1 MATTLDPLGNE
12 VEIVED
18 TFKFNSALTN
28 KKEDNKRY
36 TVDPLGNKVAIV
48 GDKFKGIK
56 FSSTSS
62 NPKKEKEKEGIIE
75 KYVFDPV
82 TAAVAGVGEGAGK
95 LVEGTIS
102 LGTLLVDAGVG
113 SDLTSKVE
121 KAFDDSKIMQFLEEK
136 SDDAWTGTVTS
147 VLTQFGIPGTA
158 ALKVANGMI
167 KLRSAGVLAKTAKPG
182 FIGRRPTLF
191 KATLAGGAEAAAATS
206 DMGTLG
212 DLIGGP
218 TQTIDEGDAEGRSLA
233 AKRLLNKFKFGVE
246 GALGFTLFDKVI
258 FPAGKKLFTSAAP
271 AFKGLLKDVGINQNT
286 VKNLEFNPKTGKNE
300 LKERA
305 INEGFQFNKN
315 NILRWVDKN
324 VLSPFR
330 ARGNLPQ
337 DVFEANRTK
346 IGKLKSV
353 TEKVRGETL
362 ELEKAVQKVIDPD
375 AGGWYSQ
382 LDKVG
387 IRRRERMLED
397 IYDYLTSGKMKPTK
411 IDPKTG
417 KSISLTIDELRG
429 GAKEFNIPES
439 VLPFVQ
445 QIRNSIDEMSE
456 SLADMPGFTMKG
468 GADFQ
473 SVVGA
478 NIGEYLTRS
487 YKMFGSKTDRGQWIN
502 TLKNT
507 PEGQAIMDKARVY
520 IKNNNKGMADDL
532 VESELQG
539 LLKETDKEVV
549 GDMVM
554 RISKYDDALRKTR
567 SQVPSELRGLLG
579 EVKDP
584 IKQYYAAA
592 AKINTYIEDTNFFNT
607 LLKKGEGKYFF
618 DSPKNLKGE
627 KTITSVPSGEGG
639 LDFGSTII
647 SDGPLNGYRTT
658 PEIAKALNKMANT
671 KGNEDTLAQL
681 YYKTFLAPKA
691 WTQEAKTTLSPITH
705 ARNLISA
712 ASFTGMNG
720 NFFRN
725 PMRVAEDFKDAW
737 KITTAMSKNQLEST
751 MGRELFKDD
760 TAYQAFKNEYRE
772 LQELGVVN
780 TSVRLGELAK
790 SLDEVSSGLQN
801 LSETGKIYTMMR
813 GWGDKTGFNKLRN
826 VARTAYQAEDDIY
839 KIQNY
844 YSERSKYTDALG
856 KSFKD
861 NPKQFI
867 DDFGADE
874 IARVNPSLT
883 KNEAIADLLSEGGFE
898 RFIKLKA
905 ADTVKNNIPNYDY
918 IGSFGQTLRRLPI
931 GNFVSFPLEIIRTGI
946 NTTRQGLKEFSNP
959 LTRGIGIGRLG
970 GVATFGLGLGKGLQ
984 EGAQLVSGVSNEQ
997 LNALRE
1003 YLPEWSQDSSLIPIK
1018 QNGEIYY
1025 VDFSHTNAYDTL
1037 TLPFRAAINGFGA
1050 AREEGQSLLESF
1062 DDAAYRAA
1070 IKFASPFVEESI
1082 ATKFIADVTLRG
1094 GQSKEGRRIWNPE
1107 DDMGTKVSKTLAELF
1122 KTASPGSIKQ
1132 LHRIYLSGTGSLD
1145 QYNRGYKFLNESSG
1159 LLGFRIQNP
1168 FIEQGINFKI
1178 SDNKRAVAN
1187 SKKIF
1192 TSIAYK
1198 PNATVDEI
1206 MDAYAK
1212 ANEAKIRNDKRLFK
1226 QIKAAQELGM
1236 NNREIRKIMGERY
1249 SGVESNNLMRNKFT
1263 PIKISD
1269 FAYQKMREN
1278 SRERGLGDI
1287 SRLIRKQAN
1296 RVYRSLFNNI
1306 LIENP
1311 NEMFKDTF
1319 NFIEGEDLTTSSRSE
1334 NAQPLTKMFTSEASP
1349 VPTSPTVPIIDP
1361 LGNQVIQSSNN
1372 VINSSDRSQL
1382 AKSGNIDITEAIA
1395 ERRT

>member
-1 MATTLDPLGNE
+1 MATTLDPNGNE
-12 VEIVED
+12 IEIVED

-28 KKEDNKRY
+28 KKEDDKRY
-36 TVDPLGNKVAIV
+36 TVDPFGNKVAIV

-75 KYVFDPV
+75 KYVIDPV

-102 LGTLLVDAGVG
+102 LGTLLIDAGVG

-121 KAFDDSKIMQFLEEK
+121 KAFDDSKIMQFLEDK
-136 SDDAWTGTVTS
+136 SDDAWTGTLTS

-158 ALKVANGMI
+158 ALKVANGLI
-167 KLRSAGVLAKTAKPG
+167 KARNVGVLTKAAKPG
-182 FIGRRPTLF
+182 FIGRRPTIF

-218 TQTIDEGDAEGRSLA
+218 TKTIDEGDAEGRSLA
-233 AKRLLNKFKFGVE
+233 ARRLLNKFKFGVE
-246 GALGFTLFDKVI
+246 GALGFTLFDKAL
-258 FPAGKKLFTSAAP
+258 FPAGKHLFTSAAP
-271 AFKGLLKDVGINQNT
+271 AFKGLLKDVGLNKNT
-286 VKNLEFNPKTGKNE
+286 VKNLEFNPETGKNE

-324 VLSPFR
+324 VLAPFR
-330 ARGNLPQ
+330 ARGNLPK
-337 DVFEANRTK
+337 DVFEANRQK

-362 ELEKAVQKVIDPD
+362 ELEKAVQRVIDPD

-417 KSISLTIDELRG
+417 KSIPLTINELRA

-456 SLADMPGFTMKG
+456 SLVDMPGFTMKG

-473 SVVGA
+473 SVVAA
-478 NIGEYLTRS
+478 NVGEYLTRS
-487 YKMFGSKTDRGQWIN
+487 YKMFGSKADRGQWIN

-507 PEGQAIMDKARVY
+507 PEGQAIMDKARIY

-539 LLKETDKEVV
+539 LLRETDKEVV

-554 RISKYDDALRKTR
+554 RLSKYDDALRKTR
-567 SQVPSELRGLLG
+567 SQVPGELKELLG
-579 EVKDP
+579 EIKDP

-607 LLKKGEGKYFF
+607 LLKKGKNKYFF
-618 DSPKNLKGE
+618 EGPKDLTGE
-627 KTITSVPSGEGG
+627 ITKTVPAGEGG
-639 LDFGSTII
+639 LTFGSTII

-658 PEIAKALNKMANT
+658 PEIAKALNKLAST
-671 KGNEDTLAQL
+671 KGNEDSLAQL

-725 PMRVAEDFKDAW
+725 PMRVAEDFKEAW
-737 KITTAMSKNQLEST
+737 KMTTAMSKNQLEST

-760 TAYQAFKNEYRE
+760 AAYQAFKNEYRE

-856 KSFKD
+856 KSFRD

-874 IARVNPSLT
+874 IARINPSLT
-883 KNEAIADLLSEGGFE
+883 KKEAIADLLSEGGFE

-918 IGSFGQTLRRLPI
+918 IGSFGQALRRMPV

-946 NTTRQGLKEFSNP
+946 NTTRQGLKEVMNP
-959 LTRGIGIGRLG
+959 MTRGIGIGRLG

-1025 VDFSHTNAYDTL
+1025 IDFSHTNAYDTL
-1037 TLPFRAAINGFGA
+1037 TLPWRAAVNGFGA
-1050 AREEGQSLLESF
+1050 ARDEGQSVLESF
-1062 DDAAYRAA
+1062 DDAATRAL
-1070 IKFASPFVEESI
+1070 IKFTSPFVEESI
-1082 ATKFIADVTLRG
+1082 ATQFILDVTARG

-1107 DDMGTKVSKTLAELF
+1107 DDFGTKLSKMGAELF
-1122 KTASPGSIKQ
+1122 KTASPGSLKQ
-1132 LHRIYLSGTGSLD
+1132 FHRIYLSGTGSLD

-1192 TSIAYK
+1192 TSVAYR
-1198 PNATVDEI
+1198 PDATTNEI

-1249 SGVESNNLMRNKFT
+1249 SGVEANNLMRNKFT

-1269 FAYQKMREN
+1269 FAYQKIREN
-1278 SRERGLGDI
+1278 SKERGLGDI

-1296 RVYRSLFNNI
+1296 RMYRSLFNNI
-1306 LIENP
+1306 LMENP
-1311 NEMFKDTF
+1311 NEIFKDTF
-1319 NFIEGEDLTTSSRSE
+1319 NFIEGEDLTTSPRAKD
-1334 NAQPLTKMFTSEASP
+1334 AQPLTETFTSEASP
-1349 VPTSPTVPIIDP
+1349 VPTNPVIDP
-1361 LGNQVIQSSNN
+1361 LGNQVMQPSGN
-1372 VINSSDRSQL
+1372 VINPSDTSQL
-1382 AKSGNIDITEAIA
+1382 AKSGDIDITEAIA
-1395 ERRT
+1395 ARRT

>member
-1 MATTLDPLGNE
+1 MVTKTDRFGVPITEEEIIFSEKEEKKITKTDRFGVPITESSSSVMDKLD
-12 VEIVED
+12 
-18 TFKFNSALTN
+18 FN
-28 KKEDNKRY
+28 
-36 TVDPLGNKVAIV
+36 
-48 GDKFKGIK
+48 
-56 FSSTSS
+56 STSS
-62 NPKKEKEKEGIIE
+62 RPKEEREEGIIE

-82 TAAVAGVGEGAGK
+82 TAAIAGVGEGAGK
-95 LVEGTIS
+95 LIEGTIS
-102 LGTLLVDAGVG
+102 LGTLLIDVGVG

-121 KAFDDSKIMQFLEEK
+121 KAFDDNKIMQFLEDK
-136 SDDAWTGTVTS
+136 ADDAWTGTVTS

-158 ALKVANGMI
+158 ALKVANGLI
-167 KLRSAGVLAKTAKPG
+167 KARNVGVLAKTMKPG

-218 TQTIDEGDAEGRSLA
+218 TKTIDEGESEGRQLA
-233 AKRLLNKFKFGVE
+233 GKRLLNKFKFGVE
-246 GALGFTLFDKVI
+246 GALGFTLFDKVV
-258 FPAGKKLFTSAAP
+258 FPAGKKLFTGAAP
-271 AFKGLLKDVGINQNT
+271 AFKGLLKDVGINKNT

-305 INEGFQFNKN
+305 VNEGFQFNKN

-324 VLSPFR
+324 VLAPFR
-330 ARGNLPQ
+330 ARGNLPK

-346 IGKLKSV
+346 IGKLKSI

-362 ELEKAVQKVIDPD
+362 ALEKAVQKVIDPD

-411 IDPKTG
+411 FDKTG
-417 KSISLTIDELRG
+417 KSVPLSLDELRTG
-429 GAKEFNIPES
+429 SKEFNIPES
-439 VLPFVQ
+439 VLPFIQ

-456 SLADMPGFTMKG
+456 SLVGMPGFTMKG

-473 SVVGA
+473 SVVAA
-478 NIGEYLTRS
+478 NVGEYLTRS
-487 YKMFGSKTDRGQWIN
+487 YKMFGSKADRGQWIN

-507 PEGQAIMDKARVY
+507 PEGQAIMDKARTY
-520 IKNNNKGMADDL
+520 IKNNNKDMADDL
-532 VESELQG
+532 VEAELQG

-567 SQVPSELRGLLG
+567 SQVPGELRELLG

-607 LLKKGEGKYFF
+607 LLKKGKNKYFF
-618 DSPKNLKGE
+618 EGPKDLKGE
-627 KTITSVPSGEGG
+627 ITKTVPTGEGG
-639 LDFGSTII
+639 LEFGRTII

-658 PEIAKALNKMANT
+658 PEIAEALNKMTST
-671 KGNEDTLAQL
+671 KGNEDSLAQL
-681 YYKTFLAPKA
+681 YYKVFLGPKA

-725 PMRVAEDFKDAW
+725 PMRVAEDFKQAW
-737 KITTAMSKNQLEST
+737 KITTAVSKNQLEST
-751 MGRELFKDD
+751 MGRQLFKDD
-760 TAYQAFKNEYRE
+760 ASYQAFKNEYRE
-772 LQELGVVN
+772 LQELGIVN

-856 KSFKD
+856 KSFKE
-861 NPKQFI
+861 NPEQFVKE
-867 DDFGADE
+867 FGDE

-883 KNEAIADLLSEGGFE
+883 KDEALADLLSEGGFE
-898 RFIKLKA
+898 RFIKKKS

-918 IGSFGQTLRRLPI
+918 IGSFGQTLRRLPL

-946 NTTRQGLKEFSNP
+946 NTTRQGLREVFDPSGK
-959 LTRGIGIGRLG
+959 LVGIGLGRLG

-1003 YLPEWSQDSSLIPIK
+1003 YLPEWSKDSSLIPIK
-1018 QNGEIYY
+1018 QGNQLYY
-1025 VDFSHTNAYDTL
+1025 IDFSHTNAYDTL

-1050 AREEGQSLLESF
+1050 AREEGQSVLGSF
-1062 DDAAYRAA
+1062 DDAAWRAA
-1070 IKFASPFVEESI
+1070 TKFASPFVEESI

-1145 QYNRGYKFLNESSG
+1145 QYNRGYKFLNESTG

-1178 SDNKRAVAN
+1178 SDNKRTVAN

-1192 TSIAYK
+1192 TSVAYRAD
-1198 PNATVDEI
+1198 ATADEI
-1206 MDAYAK
+1206 MNAYAK
-1212 ANEAKIRNDKRLFK
+1212 ANEAKLRNDQALFK
-1226 QIKAAQELGM
+1226 QIEAARMLGLDD
-1236 NNREIRKIMGERY
+1236 REIRKVMNERY
-1249 SGVESNNLMRNKFT
+1249 SRSASSKLLRNQFT

-1269 FAYQKMREN
+1269 FAYKQMKTN
-1278 SRERGLGDI
+1278 SLERGEGDI
-1287 SRLIRKQAN
+1287 TRTIRSLAN
-1296 RVYRSLFNNI
+1296 EVYYGLFNNSI
-1306 LIENP
+1306 INNP
-1311 NEMFKDTF
+1311 EGLFKDTF
-1319 NFIEGEDLTTSSRSE
+1319 NIIEGEALTTSPRSGD
-1334 NAQPLTKMFTSEASP
+1334 AQPLTEMFTSEAP
-1349 VPTSPTVPIIDP
+1349 TIPQVPQVPLMDP
-1361 LGNQVIQSSNN
+1361 SGNQINTGNLINQS
-1372 VINSSDRSQL
+1372 DASQL

-1395 ERRT
+1395 ARRT

>member
-1 MATTLDPLGNE
+1 MVTKTDRFGTPVTEEEIIFSEKEEKKITKTDRFGIPITESSGSVMDKLD
-12 VEIVED
+12 
-18 TFKFNSALTN
+18 FN
-28 KKEDNKRY
+28 
-36 TVDPLGNKVAIV
+36 
-48 GDKFKGIK
+48 
-56 FSSTSS
+56 STSS
-62 NPKKEKEKEGIIE
+62 RPKEEREEGIIE

-102 LGTLLVDAGVG
+102 LGTLLIDAGVG

-121 KAFDDSKIMQFLEEK
+121 KAFDDSKIMQFLEDK

-158 ALKVANGMI
+158 ALKVANKLI

-182 FIGRRPTLF
+182 FIGRRPTIF

-233 AKRLLNKFKFGVE
+233 ARRLLNKFKFGVE
-246 GALGFTLFDKVI
+246 GALGFTLFDKVV
-258 FPAGKKLFTSAAP
+258 FPAGKKLFTSAVP
-271 AFKGLLKDVGINQNT
+271 GFKGLLKDVGINQNT
-286 VKNLEFNPKTGKNE
+286 IKNLEFNPKTGKNE
-300 LKERA
+300 LVERS

-324 VLSPFR
+324 VLAPFR
-330 ARGNLPQ
+330 ARGNLPKE
-337 DVFEANRTK
+337 VFEANREK
-346 IGKLKSV
+346 IGKLKSI

-411 IDPKTG
+411 IDPTTG
-417 KSISLTIDELRG
+417 KSIPLTIDELRA

-456 SLADMPGFTMKG
+456 SLAVMPGFTMKG

-473 SVVGA
+473 SVVAA
-478 NIGEYLTRS
+478 NVGEYLTRS
-487 YKMFGSKTDRGQWIN
+487 YKMFGSKADRGQWIN

-507 PEGQAIMDKARVY
+507 PEGQAIMDKARIY
-520 IKNNNKGMADDL
+520 IKNNNPGMADDL
-532 VESELQG
+532 VEAELQG
-539 LLKETDKEVV
+539 LLKETDKEIV

-554 RISKYDDALRKTR
+554 RLSKYDDALRKTR
-567 SQVPSELRGLLG
+567 SQIPGELRELLG
-579 EVKDP
+579 EIKDP

-592 AKINTYIEDTNFFNT
+592 AKINTYIEDTNFFNA
-607 LLKKGEGKYFF
+607 LLKKGKNKYFF
-618 DSPKNLKGE
+618 EPPKDLTGDIT
-627 KTITSVPSGEGG
+627 KTVPSGEGG
-639 LDFGSTII
+639 LTFGSTII

-658 PEIAKALNKMANT
+658 PEIAKALNKMAST
-671 KGNEDTLAQL
+671 KGNEDSLAQI
-681 YYKTFLAPKA
+681 YYKVFLAPKA

-725 PMRVAEDFKDAW
+725 PLRVVEDFKEAW
-737 KITTAMSKNQLEST
+737 KMTTAVSKNQLEST

-760 TAYQAFKNEYRE
+760 AAYQAFKNEYRE

-801 LSETGKIYTMMR
+801 LNEVGKIYTMMR

-856 KSFKD
+856 KTFRD
-861 NPKQFI
+861 NPEQFVKEM
-867 DDFGADE
+867 GDE
-874 IARVNPSLT
+874 IARVNPTLT
-883 KNEAIADLLSEGGFE
+883 KDEAIADLLSEGGFE

-918 IGSFGQTLRRLPI
+918 IGSFGQALRRLPI

-946 NTTRQGLKEFSNP
+946 NTTRQGLKEVMNP
-959 LTRGIGIGRLG
+959 MTRGIGIGRLG

-1003 YLPEWSQDSSLIPIK
+1003 YLPEWSKDSTLIPIK
-1018 QNGEIYY
+1018 QGGELYY
-1025 VDFSHTNAYDTL
+1025 IDFSHTNAYDTL
-1037 TLPFRAAINGFGA
+1037 TLPWRAAVNGFGA
-1050 AREEGQSLLESF
+1050 ARDEGQSVLESF
-1062 DDAAYRAA
+1062 DDAAWRAA
-1070 IKFASPFVEESI
+1070 TKFASPFVEESI

-1107 DDMGTKVSKTLAELF
+1107 DKFGTKVSKTLEELF
-1122 KTASPGSIKQ
+1122 KTASPGSWNQFK
-1132 LHRIYLSGTGSLD
+1132 RVYLSGTGQLD
-1145 QYNRGYKFLNESSG
+1145 KYNRGYKFLNESSG

-1192 TSIAYK
+1192 TSVAYR
-1198 PNATVDEI
+1198 PNATVEEI

-1212 ANEAKIRNDKRLFK
+1212 ANEAKLKNDQTLFK
-1226 QIKAAQELGM
+1226 QIEAARMLGLDD
-1236 NNREIRKIMGERY
+1236 REIRKVMNERY
-1249 SGVESNNLMRNKFT
+1249 SRSASSKLLRNQFT

-1269 FAYQKMREN
+1269 FAYKQMKAN
-1278 SRERGLGDI
+1278 SLERGEGDI
-1287 SRLIRKQAN
+1287 TRTIRNLAN
-1296 RVYRSLFNNI
+1296 EVYYGLFNNSI
-1306 LIENP
+1306 INNP
-1311 NEMFKDTF
+1311 EGLFKDTF
-1319 NFIEGEDLTTSSRSE
+1319 NIIEGEALTTSPRSGD
-1334 NAQPLTKMFTSEASP
+1334 AQSLTEMFTSEAP
-1349 VPTSPTVPIIDP
+1349 AIPTVPTVPIVPTTPQIDRFGTK
-1361 LGNQVIQSSNN
+1361 LLS
-1372 VINSSDRSQL
+1372 SSDVSQL
-1382 AKSGNIDITEAIA
+1382 AKSGDIDITEAIA
-1395 ERRT
+1395 ARRT

>member
-1 MATTLDPLGNE
+1 MATTFDPLGNE
-12 VEIVED
+12 IEVVED
-18 TFKFNSALTN
+18 TFKFNSTLSD
-28 KKEDNKRY
+28 KKEDDKRY
-36 TVDPLGNKVAIV
+36 TVDPSGNKVAIV
-48 GDKFKGIK
+48 EDKYKGIK

-95 LVEGTIS
+95 LIEGTIS
-102 LGTLLVDAGVG
+102 LGTLLIDVGVG

-121 KAFDDSKIMQFLEEK
+121 KAFDDNKIMQFLEDK
-136 SDDAWTGTVTS
+136 ADDAWTGTVTS

-158 ALKVANGMI
+158 ALKVANGLI
-167 KLRSAGVLAKTAKPG
+167 KARNVGVLAKTMKPG

-191 KATLAGGAEAAAATS
+191 KATLAGGAEAAAATG

-218 TQTIDEGDAEGRSLA
+218 TKTIDEGESEGRQLA
-233 AKRLLNKFKFGVE
+233 GKRLLNKFKFGVE
-246 GALGFTLFDKVI
+246 GALGFTLFDKVV
-258 FPAGKKLFTSAAP
+258 FPVGKKLFTSAVP
-271 AFKGLLKDVGINQNT
+271 GFKGLLKDVGINQN
-286 VKNLEFNPKTGKNE
+286 VIKNLEFNPTTGKNE
-300 LKERA
+300 LVERS

-324 VLSPFR
+324 VLAPFR
-330 ARGNLPQ
+330 ARGNLPK
-337 DVFEANRTK
+337 DVFEANRKK
-346 IGKLKSV
+346 ITKLKSI

-397 IYDYLTSGKMKPTK
+397 IYDYLTSGKMKPTR

-417 KSISLTIDELRG
+417 KSIPLALDELRAG
-429 GAKEFNIPES
+429 SKEFNIPES

-456 SLADMPGFTMKG
+456 SLAGMPGFTMKG

-473 SVVGA
+473 SVVAA
-478 NIGEYLTRS
+478 NVGEYLTRS
-487 YKMFGSKTDRGQWIN
+487 YKMFGSKVDRGQWIN

-507 PEGQAIMDKARVY
+507 PEGQAIMDKARTY
-520 IKNNNKGMADDL
+520 IKNNNKDMADDL
-532 VESELQG
+532 VEAELQG
-539 LLKETDKEVV
+539 LLKETDKEIV

-567 SQVPSELRGLLG
+567 SQVPGELRELLG
-579 EVKDP
+579 EIKDP

-607 LLKKGEGKYFF
+607 LLKKGKDKYFF
-618 DSPKNLKGE
+618 EGPKDVKGE
-627 KTITSVPSGEGG
+627 ITKTVPTGEGG
-639 LDFGSTII
+639 LEFGRTII

-658 PEIAKALNKMANT
+658 PEIAEALNKMTST
-671 KGNEDTLAQL
+671 KGNEDSLAQL
-681 YYKTFLAPKA
+681 YYKVFLAPKA

-725 PMRVAEDFKDAW
+725 PMRVAEDFKEAW
-737 KITTAMSKNQLEST
+737 KMTSAVSKNQLEST

-856 KSFKD
+856 KTFRD
-861 NPKQFI
+861 NPKKFI
-867 DDFGADE
+867 DEMGDE
-874 IARVNPSLT
+874 IARVNPTLT
-883 KNEAIADLLSEGGFE
+883 KEEALADLLKPNGFE

-946 NTTRQGLKEFSNP
+946 NTTRQGLKEVMNP
-959 LTRGIGIGRLG
+959 MTRGIGLGRLG

-1018 QNGEIYY
+1018 QGDQLYY
-1025 VDFSHTNAYDTL
+1025 IDFSHTNAYDTL

-1050 AREEGQSLLESF
+1050 AREEGQSILGSF
-1062 DDAAYRAA
+1062 DDAAWRAA
-1070 IKFASPFVEESI
+1070 TKFASPFVEESI
-1082 ATKFIADVTLRG
+1082 ATKFMADVALRG

-1122 KTASPGSIKQ
+1122 RTASPGSLKQ
-1132 LHRIYLSGTGSLD
+1132 FYRIYLSGTGSLD
-1145 QYNRGYKFLNESSG
+1145 QYNRGYKFLNESTG

-1192 TSIAYK
+1192 TSIAYRAD
-1198 PNATVDEI
+1198 ATADEI
-1206 MDAYAK
+1206 MEAYSK
-1212 ANEAKIRNDKRLFK
+1212 ANESKIRNDKLLFK

-1249 SGVESNNLMRNKFT
+1249 SGVEANNLMRNKFT

-1278 SRERGLGDI
+1278 SKERGLGDI

-1296 RVYRSLFNNI
+1296 RMYRSLFNNI

-1311 NEMFKDTF
+1311 SEMFKDTF
-1319 NFIEGEDLTTSSRSE
+1319 NLIEGESLTTSPRTE
-1334 NAQPLTKMFTSEASP
+1334 DAQSLAEMFTSEA
-1349 VPTSPTVPIIDP
+1349 PTVPQVPRVPLMDP
-1361 LGNQVIQSSNN
+1361 FGNQ
-1372 VINSSDRSQL
+1372 INTGSLINPSDVSQL
-1382 AKSGNIDITEAIA
+1382 AKSGDIDITEAIA
-1395 ERRT
+1395 ARRT